1 MRPIVSA
8 QLIVSLL
15 VNLMISN
22 PAHGKQTLREQKS
35 TYKVENCDC
44 LGFSD
49 DIPTFL
55 SDLPGGSDIQIF
67 GEGKTPDEAQKMAQN
82 MCVETYRNY
91 ASVSQVENSTEVTE
105 NGCQM
110 FRSTSGGDWES
121 I

>member
-1 MRPIVSA
+1 MRPLISA

-15 VNLMISN
+15 VNFALTN
-22 PAHGKQTLREQKS
+22 QAHGKQTSHKAS
-35 TYKVENCDC
+35 YKVENCDC

-55 SDLPGGSDIQIF
+55 SDLPGGADVQIF
-67 GEGKTPDEAQKMAQN
+67 GEGKTPNEAQKMAQN
-82 MCVETYRNY
+82 MCVETYRNF
-91 ASVSQVENSTEVTE
+91 ASISQIEDSTEVTE

-110 FRSTSGGDWES
+110 FKSTQEGDWES